1 MSFDRKCGK
10 KNVYSLADLLK
21 SERVSTFT
29 VPNRRFAL
37 RLVMGSL
44 PGTLALSPNSSRR
57 GGDGGGRRG
66 ETERHVGCN

>member
-10 KNVYSLADLLK
+10 KSVYSSADWLK

-29 VPNRRFAL
+29 VPNRRFPL

-44 PGTLALSPNSSRR
+44 PGTLALSLNSSRR
-57 GGDGGGRRG
+57 GGGRRSATSAVIDG
-66 ETERHVGCN
+66 QNG